1 MFLSLDI
8 RIMTS
13 NHRRIVDKSECNC
26 AVYEAIRAIWPLAPL
41 LVARVILE
49 KVGTAAKPPETASSR
64 KRSIALVIGREPSL
78 HTIFLSIEPFRAA
91 NRVSEAALFNIDFM
105 QADGDAPLS
114 SMDIS
119 LPVTANFGD
128 GKKFDLVLL
137 LVTYD
142 VAETAKPNLFKWLR
156 RQSAA
161 GAHICGVDAGPL
173 LLAEAGLL
181 DGYTATCHWTG
192 MASLKE
198 FSASSRIVEQLYV
211 IDRNRSTCAGQAA
224 SLDYS
229 MTMLRQMCGDAL
241 YNLVCNELIYAAP
254 RLADVRQRE
263 IVNGQPFMTNPILS
277 RAQRIMQETVEE
289 PLDMETVAD
298 RCGISVREL
307 QYLFQR
313 HLNTSP
319 KKIYM
324 AFRLQHAKELLLYSS
339 MSIRETGLASG
350 FATPSGYYRAF
361 YAVFKR
367 SPQEYRNDFARKS
380 TMYGRN
386 LY

>member
-1 MFLSLDI
+1 M
-8 RIMTS
+8 
-13 NHRRIVDKSECNC
+13 DKSVRTNQ
-26 AVYEAIRAIWPLAPL
+26 
-41 LVARVILE
+41 
-49 KVGTAAKPPETASSR
+49 AAEIDPDR

-91 NRVSEAALFNIDFM
+91 NRVSEAALFSVDFM
-105 QADGDAPLS
+105 PADSDAPPA
-114 SMDIS
+114 SMDIA
-119 LPVTANFGD
+119 LPVTANFDD
-128 GKKFDLVLL
+128 GRKYDLIFL

-142 VAETAKPNLFKWLR
+142 VAEIAKPRLFKWLR
-156 RQSAA
+156 RQSAN
-161 GAHICGVDAGPL
+161 GAHLCGVDAGPL

-198 FSASSRIVEQLYV
+198 FSATSRIVEQLYV

-229 MTMLRQMCGDAL
+229 MTMLRQMCGDSL

-298 RCGISVREL
+298 RCGVSVREL

-350 FATPSGYYRAF
+350 FATPSAYYRAF
-361 YAVFKR
+361 YAVYQR
-367 SPQEYRNDFARKS
+367 SPQEYRNDFAKKS